1 MPYFDVLNQNLGMDI
16 QAITFLDNPSFIQK
30 ERVTRFILDNSCE
43 QDLSYEIVW
52 RSVEYALSL
61 SKNQG
66 GFILLTREDGDITG
80 ALVINRTSMEDYIPE
95 NILIHLVIGAHVNK
109 NETGLRLLRMAIEL
123 TKGKLAV
130 RLNKDH
136 PDISLYEVMGFRE
149 RYIEY
154 QLQGK

>member
-1 MPYFDVLNQNLGMDI
+1 MEI
-16 QAITFLDNPSFIQK
+16 HAITFLDNPSFIQK
-30 ERVTRFILDNSCE
+30 ERISRFILDNSCE
-43 QDLSYEIVW
+43 QDLSYEIIW
-52 RSVEYALSL
+52 RSVDYALSL

-66 GFILLTREDGDITG
+66 GFILLAKDDGDITG

-109 NETGLRLLRMAIEL
+109 NETGLKLLRMAVEL
-123 TKGKLAV
+123 TNGKLAV

-136 PDISLYEVMGFRE
+136 PDRSLYEVMGFRE

-154 QLQGK
+154 QLLGK

>member
-1 MPYFDVLNQNLGMDI
+1 MEI
-16 QAITFLDNPSFIQK
+16 QSLTFLDNPSFILK
-30 ERVTRFILDNSCE
+30 ERISRFILDNSCE
-43 QDLSYEIVW
+43 QDLTYDNIW
-52 RSVEYALSL
+52 RSVDYSLSL

-66 GFILLTREDGDITG
+66 GFILLTKEDGDITG

-95 NILIHLVIGAHVNK
+95 NILIHLVIGDHVNK
-109 NETGLRLLRMAIEL
+109 NDTGLRLLRMAIEL

-136 PDISLYEVMGFRE
+136 PDRSLYEVLGFRE

-154 QLQGK
+154 QLQG

>member
-1 MPYFDVLNQNLGMDI
+1 MEI
-16 QAITFLDNPSFIQK
+16 QSLTFLDNPSFILK
-30 ERVTRFILDNSCE
+30 ERISRFILDNSCE
-43 QDLSYEIVW
+43 QDLTYDNIW
-52 RSVEYALSL
+52 RSVDYSLSL

-66 GFILLTREDGDITG
+66 GFILLTKEDGDITG

-109 NETGLRLLRMAIEL
+109 NDTGLRLLRMAIEL

-136 PDISLYEVMGFRE
+136 PDRSLYEVLGFRE

-154 QLQGK
+154 QLQG

>member
-1 MPYFDVLNQNLGMDI
+1 MEI
-16 QAITFLDNPSFIQK
+16 QALTFLDNPSFIQK
-30 ERVTRFILDNSCE
+30 ERISRFILDNSCE
-43 QDLSYEIVW
+43 QDLSYEMVW
-52 RSVEYALSL
+52 RSVDYALSL

-66 GFILLTREDGDITG
+66 GVILMAKEDGDITG

-109 NETGLRLLRMAIEL
+109 NETGLKLLKMAIEM
-123 TKGKLAV
+123 TNGKLAV

-136 PDISLYEVMGFRE
+136 PDRSLYEVLGFRE

-154 QLQGK
+154 QLQAK